1 SHRAIINVF
10 LPGGPPHLDMFDL
23 KPDAPTEVRGEFKP
37 IDTNVTGIQICENF
51 PLLAQMMDKCIVIRS
66 IVGSAGDHD
75 AYQCMT
81 GHKRTPQELG
91 HRPALGSW
99 VSKLQG
105 PVNRAVPPHLTLMYP
120 TGEPRWG
127 YPGDGGFLGL
137 GHAPFRLVNAKAD
150 QPRAD
155 NMVLKGVTLERL
167 GDRVGLLHGF
177 DQINR
182 SIDATGMIDGM
193 DSYRQQA
200 LDILTS
206 SKLVDALDLSKE
218 N

>member
-1 SHRAIINVF
+1 MVMLTIFGKPRANGGFCDGVNRRDSLTIGGSLLAGGLSLPRLLAAEPKLGIRHSHRAIINVF

-23 KPDAPTEVRGEFKP
+23 KPEAPAEVRGEFKP
-37 IDTNVTGIQICENF
+37 IDTNVAGIQICENF

-105 PVNRAVPPHLTLMYP
+105 PVNRAVPPHLTLMY
-120 TGEPRWG
+120 
-127 YPGDGGFLGL
+127 
-137 GHAPFRLVNAKAD
+137 
-150 QPRAD
+150 
-155 NMVLKGVTLERL
+155 
-167 GDRVGLLHGF
+167 
-177 DQINR
+177 
-182 SIDATGMIDGM
+182 
-193 DSYRQQA
+193 
-200 LDILTS
+200 
-206 SKLVDALDLSKE
+206 
-218 N
+218 